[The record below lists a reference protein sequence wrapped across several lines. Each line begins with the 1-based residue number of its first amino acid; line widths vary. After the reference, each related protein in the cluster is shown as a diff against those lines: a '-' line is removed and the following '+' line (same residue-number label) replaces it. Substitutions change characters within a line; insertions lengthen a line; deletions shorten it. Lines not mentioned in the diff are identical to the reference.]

1 MRELGVKLSRE
12 QKQRLQPKTV
22 EPFSNGGNLVPGK
35 AEPEKKEAALTG
47 ERGTSCR
54 HEAENQR

>member
-1 MRELGVKLSRE
+1 MKLSRE